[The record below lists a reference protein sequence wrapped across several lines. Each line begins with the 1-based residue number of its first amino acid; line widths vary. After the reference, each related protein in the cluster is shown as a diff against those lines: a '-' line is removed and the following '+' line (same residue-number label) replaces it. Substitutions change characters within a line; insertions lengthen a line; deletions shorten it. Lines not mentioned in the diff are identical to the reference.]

1 MSPTGCEIKGKLTR
15 HHEKPLDVGVLYVQK
30 NPCGKRWKTMVD
42 AGVLLGIPGLRTF
55 VTYPNSIK

>member
-1 MSPTGCEIKGKLTR
+1 MFRKIHVENDG
-15 HHEKPLDVGVLYVQK
+15 
-30 NPCGKRWKTMVD
+30 KTMVD